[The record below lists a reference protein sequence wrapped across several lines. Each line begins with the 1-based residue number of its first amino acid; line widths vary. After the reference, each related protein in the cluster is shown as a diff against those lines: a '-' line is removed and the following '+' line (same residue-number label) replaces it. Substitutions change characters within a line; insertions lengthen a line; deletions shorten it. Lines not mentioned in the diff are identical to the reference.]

1 MRVVSMALIDMSYLL
16 VSAISIGVAFL
27 TRYWVGFGYINSVL
41 LLLLLYLAIVRIP
54 LVLNWSSN
62 LYGSVFTRVF
72 FFQVFS
78 IISYAICYNESD
90 AIGDKFQTYWDALYF
105 SATTWTTLGYGD
117 ISPIGNVRLLSSIQ
131 ALTGLSTLPVLASV
145 IWLYCER
152 RLWSKSQEE
161 QGNENYQLTTNS
173 ALGFFVEIDSDKT
186 KEEQRQ
192 RDKIKLNPCACA
204 ESDPFIEKYYDIIG
218 VLTPL
223 PKFVVICRNCGEF
236 SKTRRNAYLAAWA
249 WNTKRH
255 NKALQ
260 RTSR

>member
-1 MRVVSMALIDMSYLL
+1 MRVVSMVLIDMSYFI
-16 VSAISIGVAFL
+16 VSVICIGIAFL
-27 TRYWVGFGYINSVL
+27 TQYWVGFGYLNSVL
-41 LLLLLYLAIVRIP
+41 LLFLLYLAIIRIP

-78 IISYAICYNESD
+78 IVVYAISYYQSATM
-90 AIGDKFQTYWDALYF
+90 GDKFDSYWDALYF

-117 ISPIGNVRLLSSIQ
+117 INPTGNIRLLTSIQ
-131 ALTGLSTLPVLASV
+131 ALMGLSTLPVLASV

-152 RLWSKSQEE
+152 RLWSKSQED
-161 QGNENYQLTTNS
+161 QGKENYQLITDS
-173 ALGFFVEIDSDKT
+173 ALGFFVEVESEKT
-186 KEEQRQ
+186 LKEQMQ
-192 RDKIKLNPCACA
+192 RDKIKLKACSCS
-204 ESDPFIEKYYDIIG
+204 ESNPFIEKYYDIIG

-223 PKFVVICRNCGEF
+223 AKFVVICKGCGEF
-236 SKTRRNAYLAAWA
+236 SKPRRNAYLAAWA
-249 WNTKRH
+249 WNFKRH

>member
-16 VSAISIGVAFL
+16 ISAISIGVAFL
-27 TRYWVGFGYINSVL
+27 TQYWIGFGYVNAVL
-41 LLLLLYLAIVRIP
+41 LLFLLYLAIVRIP

-78 IISYAICYNESD
+78 IISYAICYNESP
-90 AIGDKFQTYWDALYF
+90 ALSGKFEDYWDALYF

-117 ISPIGNVRLLSSIQ
+117 INPIGNIRLLSSIQ

-152 RLWSKSQEE
+152 RLWDKSQEE
-161 QGNENYQLTTNS
+161 QGKEDYQLTTDS
-173 ALGFFVEIDSDKT
+173 ALGHFVEIESEKT
-186 KEEQRQ
+186 KEEQRK
-192 RDKIKLNPCACA
+192 RNKIKLNPCNCDNS
-204 ESDPFIEKYYDIIG
+204 EPFIEKYFDIIG

-223 PKFVVICRNCGEF
+223 ANFIVICKGCGEF
-236 SKTRRNAYLAAWA
+236 SKPKKNAYLAAWA
-249 WNTKRH
+249 WNRH
-255 NKALQ
+255 NKALK
-260 RTSR
+260 RN